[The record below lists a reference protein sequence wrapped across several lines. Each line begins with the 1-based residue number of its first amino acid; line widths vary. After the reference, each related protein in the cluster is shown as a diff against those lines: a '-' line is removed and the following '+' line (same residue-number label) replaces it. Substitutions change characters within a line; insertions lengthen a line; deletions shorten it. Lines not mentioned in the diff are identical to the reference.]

1 MDLKLILA
9 GIAIVLLA
17 LKEIDHEIRLDELE
31 EMIFEEE
38 EEDEWEH

>member
-1 MDLKLILA
+1 MDWKLILA

-17 LKEIDHEIRLDELE
+17 LTEIDHGIRLDELE
-31 EMIFEEE
+31 EMICEKE